1 MHDRVV
7 AAVGDLYDVGEEI
20 GRGGM
25 AIVYRALDL
34 RLRRHVA
41 VKVLPPEYAFRHDV
55 KERFLRE
62 AQTAAQLSHPNI
74 VPIFSVDERQG
85 IVYFAMALVEGES
98 LAQLLG
104 RGMAPSFDEVR
115 RILHDVADALAY
127 AHARG
132 VVHRDIKPDN
142 ILIDLHSGR
151 PMVTDFGIAR
161 AAEADSRL
169 TVTGVAVGTPAYMS
183 PEQALGEREVDGR
196 SDIYSLGVV
205 GYQLLAGELPFKANN
220 TPAMMMKHISEMPRP
235 LAERR
240 RDVPRTLAS
249 AVERALAKKPEDR
262 WLDAAAFRDALL
274 GIDVPHAYRAE
285 KRAAPSEPKG
295 EFRSRPAAPAPV
307 PPVAAGPHLDQH
319 VQRHAE
325 PHRKPAQRR
334 ERKKKEDDTLERFA
348 ERPVEQRLRLL
359 RGQIV
364 GTVGTIGGLAAIN
377 VMTSPDFLWF
387 IFPAIFMSAGLFS
400 RAATLWGDGVGVRDI
415 FRRTPPRHRLQPRAH
430 ESLPPPDPVPQH
442 VPHDVLEGPHGATI
456 RRAAVD
462 HAAILAIIQRLDK
475 VDRELLPDV
484 VPTVNA
490 LMERVGSLAQMLHQ
504 LDADA
509 TPELLKSIEDRIAAV
524 EREPDGSADRERRL
538 TLLARQRATVS
549 DLLQRRR
556 RVSAQLESASLAL
569 HNLKLDLVKLRSSG
583 VQSALAEVNSATL
596 EARALSRDIGHVL
609 DAADE
614 VRKL

>member
-98 LAQLLG
+98 LAQRLG
-104 RGMAPSFDEVR
+104 RGLAPAFDEVR

-142 ILIDLHSGR
+142 ILIDLHAAR

-220 TPAMMMKHISEMPRP
+220 TPAMMMKHISEIPRP

-240 RDVPRTLAS
+240 RDVPRALAA

-262 WLDAAAFRDALL
+262 WPDAAAFRDAVL
-274 GIDVPHAYRAE
+274 GIDVPHAHRAE
-285 KRAAPSEPKG
+285 SRASHADRG
-295 EFRSRPAAPAPV
+295 GADRSRPATPAPL
-307 PPVAAGPHLDQH
+307 PPVPVSPPVDHDL
-319 VQRHAE
+319 QRHHE
-325 PHRKPAQRR
+325 QHRKPGQRR
-334 ERKKKEDDTLERFA
+334 ERKKKEDTLERFA

-400 RAATLWGDGVGVRDI
+400 RAATLWGDGVGLRDI
-415 FRRTPPRHRLQPRAH
+415 FRRTPPQQRVAARAH
-430 ESLPPPDPVPQH
+430 GALPPADSVPQH
-442 VPHDVLEGPHGATI
+442 VPHEVLNGPHGATI

-538 TLLARQRATVS
+538 TLLGRQRTTVS
-549 DLLQRRR
+549 DLLRRRR

-569 HNLKLDLVKLRSSG
+569 HNLKLDLIKLRSSG
-583 VQSALAEVNSATL
+583 VQSALADVNSATL
-596 EARALSRDIGHVL
+596 EARALSRDIEHVL